1 MFHIKVLWSRKNQLT
16 EHENSHTQTNFL
28 NKETLLAYGYSLPQ
42 MTPDY
47 QMLIKMNDC
56 QTQTLQDLCNL
67 SSHYLF
73 SNGEYSLDKLDLLPS
88 YIGDDHALQSTY
100 TDKSSDM
107 QFISSSLK
115 TLSSISQ
122 QTSYNELLSDIN
134 CSAGTQ
140 TCDLLFVEENSQD
153 QTINNIETQTADM
166 LSLGAEEFMSDLEY
180 IDIQT
185 QTNYFLDDVID
196 HRVHGRLNGLFSDT
210 QTQTHY

>member
-1 MFHIKVLWSRKNQLT
+1 
-16 EHENSHTQTNFL
+16 
-28 NKETLLAYGYSLPQ
+28 

-47 QMLIKMNDC
+47 QMLIKHNDC

-67 SSHYLF
+67 SSSHYLF
-73 SNGEYSLDKLDLLPS
+73 NNGEYSLDKLDLLPP
-88 YIGDDHALQSTY
+88 YIDDPAQQSTY

-107 QFISSSLK
+107 QFISGSLK
-115 TLSSISQ
+115 SLSSISQ
-122 QTSYNELLSDIN
+122 QTSYNELLTDIN

-140 TCDLLFVEENSQD
+140 TCDLLFVEDNSQD
-153 QTINNIETQTADM
+153 QTLNNIETQTADM
-166 LSLGAEEFMSDLEY
+166 LGLGPEEFMSDLEY

-196 HRVHGRLNGLFSDT
+196 HRVHGRSNGLFSDT